1 MTSTEI
7 GYTRTFPRAANVA
20 PASQKKGQQMPLSI
34 VLTATERER
43 LAVIV
48 NNLCF
53 YASQIILQGSPV
65 LSQRAL
71 ANLAKMKKE
80 EEALLKRL
88 DEVAREQ
95 GDESLLRVIEDLA
108 RLPTDVSQMM
118 TLVRR
123 CLLASAFLGH
133 CLAQP
138 TPSSVPAETQGSEK
152 RLH

>member
-1 MTSTEI
+1 M
-7 GYTRTFPRAANVA
+7 
-20 PASQKKGQQMPLSI
+20 KGQQEMPLSI

-43 LAVIV
+43 LAVVV

-53 YASQIILQGSPV
+53 YASQIILLGSPI

-71 ANLAKMKKE
+71 ANLAKTKNE

-95 GDESLLRVIEDLA
+95 GDESLLRVIEDLT

-123 CLLASAFLGH
+123 CLLAAAFLGH

-138 TPSSVPAETQGSEK
+138 THSSAPTETQRSEK

>member
-1 MTSTEI
+1 
-7 GYTRTFPRAANVA
+7 
-20 PASQKKGQQMPLSI
+20 MPLRT
-34 VLTATERER
+34 VFTATERER

-53 YASQIILQGSPV
+53 YASQITLQSSPG

-71 ANLAKMKKE
+71 SNLAKTKNE

-95 GDESLLRVIEDLA
+95 SDESPLRVIEDLA
-108 RLPTDVSQMM
+108 HLPNDVVQMM

-138 TPSSVPAETQGSEK
+138 IHPASAEAPSLEK

>member
-1 MTSTEI
+1 
-7 GYTRTFPRAANVA
+7 
-20 PASQKKGQQMPLSI
+20 MPLRM
-34 VLTATERER
+34 VFTATERER
-43 LAVIV
+43 LAVVV

-71 ANLAKMKKE
+71 ANLAKTKNE

-95 GDESLLRVIEDLA
+95 GDESPLRVIEDLA
-108 RLPTDVSQMM
+108 YLANDISQMV

-138 TPSSVPAETQGSEK
+138 IHPASAEAPSLEK

>member
-1 MTSTEI
+1 
-7 GYTRTFPRAANVA
+7 
-20 PASQKKGQQMPLSI
+20 
-34 VLTATERER
+34 
-43 LAVIV
+43 
-48 NNLCF
+48 
-53 YASQIILQGSPV
+53 LQGSPV
-65 LSQRAL
+65 LTQRAL
-71 ANLAKMKKE
+71 ANLAKTKDE
-80 EEALLKRL
+80 QETLLTRL

-138 TPSSVPAETQGSEK
+138 AHSSVPAETQMSEK

>member
-1 MTSTEI
+1 
-7 GYTRTFPRAANVA
+7 
-20 PASQKKGQQMPLSI
+20 MPLSI

-43 LAVIV
+43 LAIVV

-53 YASQIILQGSPV
+53 YASQILQGSPV

-71 ANLAKMKKE
+71 ANLAKAKNE
-80 EEALLKRL
+80 QEALLKRL
-88 DEVAREQ
+88 DDVAREQ

-123 CLLASAFLGH
+123 CLLAAAFLGH

-138 TPSSVPAETQGSEK
+138 THSSVPAETQGSEK
-152 RLH
+152 QLH

>member
-1 MTSTEI
+1 MPV
-7 GYTRTFPRAANVA
+7 RTVF
-20 PASQKKGQQMPLSI
+20 
-34 VLTATERER
+34 TATERER

-53 YASQIILQGSPV
+53 YASQITLQSSPG

-71 ANLAKMKKE
+71 SNLAKTKNE

-108 RLPTDVSQMM
+108 RLPTDVSQML

-138 TPSSVPAETQGSEK
+138 THSSVPAETQRSEK

>member
-1 MTSTEI
+1 
-7 GYTRTFPRAANVA
+7 
-20 PASQKKGQQMPLSI
+20 MPLRM
-34 VLTATERER
+34 VFTATERER

-71 ANLAKMKKE
+71 SNLAKTKNE

-95 GDESLLRVIEDLA
+95 SDESPHRVIEDLA
-108 RLPTDVSQMM
+108 HLPNDVVQMM
-118 TLVRR
+118 TLVGR
-123 CLLASAFLGH
+123 CRMSVLDIAVIGFLSLVVLIAVGMIGLVAAYRH
-133 CLAQP
+133 
-138 TPSSVPAETQGSEK
+138 
-152 RLH
+152 

>member
-1 MTSTEI
+1 
-7 GYTRTFPRAANVA
+7 
-20 PASQKKGQQMPLSI
+20 MPLSI
-34 VLTATERER
+34 VLTAIERER
-43 LAVIV
+43 LAAVV

-71 ANLAKMKKE
+71 ANLVKTKNE
-80 EEALLKRL
+80 EEGLLRRL

-123 CLLASAFLGH
+123 CLLAAAFLGH

-138 TPSSVPAETQGSEK
+138 THSSVPAETQRSEK

>member
-1 MTSTEI
+1 M
-7 GYTRTFPRAANVA
+7 
-20 PASQKKGQQMPLSI
+20 
-34 VLTATERER
+34 
-43 LAVIV
+43 AVVV

-53 YASQIILQGSPV
+53 YGSHLVIQGSPES
-65 LSQRAL
+65 SQRAL
-71 ANLAKMKKE
+71 INLGKVKNE
-80 EEALLKRL
+80 QEALLKRL

-95 GDESLLRVIEDLA
+95 SDESPLRVIEDLA
-108 RLPTDVSQMM
+108 QLPNDVAQMM

-138 TPSSVPAETQGSEK
+138 IHPASAEAPSLEK

>member
-1 MTSTEI
+1 
-7 GYTRTFPRAANVA
+7 
-20 PASQKKGQQMPLSI
+20 MPLRM
-34 VLTATERER
+34 VFTATERER
-43 LAVIV
+43 MAVVV

-53 YASQIILQGSPV
+53 YGSQLVIQGLPESP
-65 LSQRAL
+65 QRAL
-71 ANLAKMKKE
+71 INLGKVKNE
-80 EEALLKRL
+80 QEALLKRL

-95 GDESLLRVIEDLA
+95 SDESPLRVIEDLA
-108 RLPTDVSQMM
+108 QLPNDVAQMM

-138 TPSSVPAETQGSEK
+138 IHPASAEAPSLEK

>member
-1 MTSTEI
+1 
-7 GYTRTFPRAANVA
+7 
-20 PASQKKGQQMPLSI
+20 MPLSI

-43 LAVIV
+43 LAVVV
-48 NNLCF
+48 NNICF
-53 YASQIILQGSPV
+53 YASQLILQGSPV
-65 LSQRAL
+65 LTQRAL
-71 ANLAKMKKE
+71 ANLAKTKDE
-80 EEALLKRL
+80 QETLLTRL

-138 TPSSVPAETQGSEK
+138 AHSSVPAETQMSEK

>member
-1 MTSTEI
+1 MNTFRWVRQ
-7 GYTRTFPRAANVA
+7 TRA
-20 PASQKKGQQMPLSI
+20 PHQRPKGCKMPLRM
-34 VLTATERER
+34 LFTTTERER
-43 LAVIV
+43 LGVVV

-53 YASQIILQGSPV
+53 FASQMMLQGSPE
-65 LSQRAL
+65 LSNRAV
-71 ANLAKMKKE
+71 ANLDRVKSDE
-80 EEALLKRL
+80 ETLLKRL

-95 GDESLLRVIEDLA
+95 NDESPLRVIEDLT
-108 RLPTDVSQMM
+108 RPPTDIGQMM

-138 TPSSVPAETQGSEK
+138 SHPEIASQARHPEK